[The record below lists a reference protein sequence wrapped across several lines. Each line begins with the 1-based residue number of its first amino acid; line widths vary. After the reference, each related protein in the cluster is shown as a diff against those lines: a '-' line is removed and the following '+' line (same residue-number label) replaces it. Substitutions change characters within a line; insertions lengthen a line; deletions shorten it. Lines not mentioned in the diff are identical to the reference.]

1 MRPEWAEQIDEYL
14 PETYE
19 REWGTETFF
28 ARTKDYLGKILRM
41 HAGTRGGL
49 QCHVDKDET
58 FYLLAGK
65 AEVEYDD
72 GEKLV
77 TVPMKAGQS
86 FHIPPKAPH
95 RVTALTECVFLE
107 ASTLSLNDRL
117 HCEAFYGLDEETG
130 GLPSTFEVDH
140 GEFRRIA

>member
-28 ARTKDYLGKILRM
+28 ARTDRYLGKILRM

-49 QCHVDKDET
+49 QCHAEKDEL

-77 TVPMKAGQS
+77 TVPMVSGQA

-107 ASTLSLNDRL
+107 ASTPHFNDRY
-117 HCEAFYGLDEETG
+117 HCEGDYGLDEETG
-130 GLPSTFEVDH
+130 GLPSTFVRD
-140 GEFRRIA
+140 GDDFRRTA